1 MSVSVPYRTV
11 GKEGLVGKT
20 AVKLYPFVDTP
31 CVLKDTSGSLFKR
44 VLRLR
49 GKNFLLNPRVVEL
62 NADPSGWHPTCLVKQ
77 ITINNF
83 TVGRIRRSDKRIE
96 KVVI

>member
-1 MSVSVPYRTV
+1 
-11 GKEGLVGKT
+11 LVGET

-44 VLRLR
+44 LLRLR
-49 GKNFLLNPRVVEL
+49 VKNSLVNPRVVKL
-62 NADPSGWHPTCLVKQ
+62 SAQPSSWHPVCAVNE

-83 TVGRIRRSDKRIE
+83 TVGRIVEAIRESK
-96 KVVI
+96 KS